1 MEKLGSCPCKEKFK
15 ELLKIGLGY
24 YEDEGLGTPGFD
36 EPILIKVKVVDENFY
51 PVKNVVFEC
60 MEVDTDSGKYKS
72 HSKPEIF
79 KTNEK
84 GEVILE
90 WYMFSMFR
98 ILVNNKQLPF
108 IYNEEGKEHITEIHS
123 ITNHT
128 AFKIEGLELNK
139 NTGAVK
145 KFQFNSKAVELSSD
159 VIRDMPIY
167 EIKNIPPSNGN
178 NVNTGTGNTG
188 NTGTG
193 NNVNT
198 GTGNTGNTGTGN
210 NVNTGAGNTGN
221 TGTGNN
227 VNTGAGNTGNT
238 GTGNTV
244 NTGTGNTGNTGTGN
258 NVNNGNSGNWNTGN
272 TGTGSENKS
281 FFDNLKPTEMALM
294 VAVGLV
300 AISVLF
306 DNKK

>member
-1 MEKLGSCPCKEKFK
+1 MEKLGSCPCKGKFK

-24 YEDEGLGTPGFD
+24 YEDEGLGIPGLD

-60 MEVDTDSGKYKS
+60 MGYDTDTEKYKS

-84 GEVILE
+84 GEVILD
-90 WYMFSMFR
+90 WYMLAMFR
-98 ILVNNKQLPF
+98 IVVNNQQLPF
-108 IYNEEGKEHITEIHS
+108 IYNEEGKEHRAEFYS

-128 AFKIEGLELNK
+128 VFKIEGLELNK
-139 NTGAVK
+139 NTGAIK

-167 EIKNIPPSNGN
+167 EIKNIPPSTGNTGTGN

-198 GTGNTGNTGTGN
+198 GTGNTGNTGTGRH
-210 NVNTGAGNTGN
+210 
-221 TGTGNN
+221 
-227 VNTGAGNTGNT
+227 
-238 GTGNTV
+238 
-244 NTGTGNTGNTGTGN
+244 
-258 NVNNGNSGNWNTGN
+258 W
-272 TGTGSENKS
+272 
-281 FFDNLKPTEMALM
+281 
-294 VAVGLV
+294 
-300 AISVLF
+300 
-306 DNKK
+306 